1 MKIRKLA
8 SEGKFTPSIVVNKFK
23 ESPEVGSEY
32 LLPVDKDL

>member
-8 SEGKFTPSIVVNKFK
+8 SVGKFTPSIVVNK